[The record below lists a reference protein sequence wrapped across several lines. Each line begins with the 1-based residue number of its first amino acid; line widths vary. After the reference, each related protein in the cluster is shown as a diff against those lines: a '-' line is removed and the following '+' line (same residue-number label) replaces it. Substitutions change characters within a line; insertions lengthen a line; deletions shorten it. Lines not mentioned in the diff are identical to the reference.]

1 VFPLDND
8 PPISIG
14 SPGTRPKRQM
24 KQKQNLGS
32 GLTITIQWALA
43 KMAIKYKVL
52 NIFNYVLRTLDYR
65 YVHTYLHMYV
75 VLN

>member
-1 VFPLDND
+1 
-8 PPISIG
+8 
-14 SPGTRPKRQM
+14 M

-52 NIFNYVLRTLDYR
+52 NIFKYVLRTLDYR